1 MDEIEKPDNE
11 MFYLPHHCVEKEAST
26 TTKLPVVFDA
36 SAITTSGT
44 SLNDIL
50 LTGPRLQD
58 DLFEILLRFRFHRIG
73 LTADVEKMYRQIA
86 LNSPDKDFHRIL
98 WRERKS
104 ESLKTY
110 RMTRV
115 TYGVRSSANHST
127 RALQETAHVEYDS
140 QTTAVVLRDFAVD
153 DLLTGASSLEDA
165 LELQKRITTQLKK
178 AGFIL
183 RKWSSSNS
191 EFMHRLPEA
200 LQEAPSAYIIEDRNH
215 SFKVLGIKWIPLDDY
230 FCFTTREFEVDN
242 PTKRQLLSDI
252 AKLYNPLG
260 WLSPAIIKF
269 KLLIQETWLAGVGWD
284 EAVGDSI
291 ATKWRSAKDTFS
303 DLAQIKLNRCV
314 LPAGKI
320 CTTELHVF
328 CDASERAYAAV
339 VYSRI
344 QDDLG
349 TIRVQLLSAKSKVAP
364 IKRVS
369 LPRLELC
376 AANLGGKLVTICKDA
391 LEKMDVQ
398 IDSIHGWTDSTIV
411 LSWLA
416 DYPSNWSTFVGN
428 RVSSIQKAIPPEQW
442 GHVDSS
448 NNPADC
454 ASRGLL
460 SQELTTYQPWWDGP
474 SWLTTDC
481 NHWPQQPVVPKMMPL
496 ERRKNKTVAL
506 AVASPPAP
514 VIDVERFSQWRR
526 LMATMKRIVLL
537 TSRIKSN
544 EEYSKLDEVTAHL
557 KARNVLLKLHQ
568 QHHFATE
575 INQIIGQKLYTGKL
589 LPLSPFF
596 DNEDNLLRVGGRLS
610 QSNYNEVNKFPI
622 IVAGDTH
629 FATLLIRDAHQNTLH
644 GGPQATLYKLR
655 QEFWITGGVK
665 TVARIIKQCITCI
678 RFSKSTHQPQMGDL
692 PAERISSNRTF
703 TNVGLDF
710 GGPIHFKITK
720 GKLEKAYIALFICM
734 ATKAIHIEV
743 VSSLTTAA
751 CVAALRRFV
760 ERRGLPSAIFSDNG
774 AILLVPE
781 VSFQRF
787 KTS

>member
-1 MDEIEKPDNE
+1 
-11 MFYLPHHCVEKEAST
+11 
-26 TTKLPVVFDA
+26 
-36 SAITTSGT
+36 
-44 SLNDIL
+44 
-50 LTGPRLQD
+50 
-58 DLFEILLRFRFHRIG
+58 
-73 LTADVEKMYRQIA
+73 MYQQIA
-86 LNSPDKDFHRIL
+86 LNSPDKDFHRIW

-115 TYGVRSSANHST
+115 AYGVRSSAHHST
-127 RALQETAHVEYDS
+127 RALQEKAHVEYDS

-165 LELQKRITTQLKK
+165 LELQKRITTELKK
-178 AGFIL
+178 TGFNL
-183 RKWSSSNS
+183 RKWSSSSS

-215 SFKVLGIKWIPLDDY
+215 SIKVLGIKWIPLGDY

-242 PTKRQLLSDI
+242 PTKRQLLSNI
-252 AKLYNPLG
+252 AKLYDPLG
-260 WLSPAIIKF
+260 WLSPAKIKF

-291 ATKWRSAKDTFS
+291 ATKWRSAKDIFS

-314 LPAGKI
+314 LLPGKI
-320 CTTELHVF
+320 DTTELHVF

-364 IKRVS
+364 IKTVS

-376 AANLGGKLVTICKDA
+376 AADLGGKLVTICKDA
-391 LEKMDVQ
+391 LEKLGVQ

-411 LSWLA
+411 SSWLA
-416 DYPSNWSTFVGN
+416 YYPSNWSTFVGN
-428 RVSSIQKAIPPEQW
+428 RDSSIQKAIAPEQW
-442 GHVDSS
+442 MHVDSS

-460 SQELTTYQPWWDGP
+460 SQELTTFQLWWDGP
-474 SWLTTDC
+474 SWLTTDR
-481 NHWPQQPVVPKMMPL
+481 NQWPQQSVVPKMMPP

-526 LMATMKRIVLL
+526 LMATTKRIVLL

-544 EEYSKLDEVTAHL
+544 EEYSKLDAHL

-568 QHHFATE
+568 QHLFATE
-575 INQIIGQKLYTGKL
+575 INQIIGQ
-589 LPLSPFF
+589 
-596 DNEDNLLRVGGRLS
+596 RR
-610 QSNYNEVNKFPI
+610 
-622 IVAGDTH
+622 H
-629 FATLLIRDAHQNTLH
+629 
-644 GGPQATLYKLR
+644 
-655 QEFWITGGVK
+655 
-665 TVARIIKQCITCI
+665 
-678 RFSKSTHQPQMGDL
+678 
-692 PAERISSNRTF
+692 
-703 TNVGLDF
+703 
-710 GGPIHFKITK
+710 
-720 GKLEKAYIALFICM
+720 
-734 ATKAIHIEV
+734 
-743 VSSLTTAA
+743 SLTTKIT
-751 CVAALRRFV
+751 CSELVADYRK
-760 ERRGLPSAIFSDNG
+760 AITMRTSNFQLLSREIP
-774 AILLVPE
+774 IL
-781 VSFQRF
+781 
-787 KTS
+787 